1 MRKIQLI
8 VASAQQNVVLAGK
21 FQQVL
26 AQHRAQV
33 HLINLVALNLPM
45 YTAEQES
52 LGGIP
57 STVLEL
63 LPQLQDTDGIVW
75 ITPEY
80 NGGLP
85 PVLNNFIAWISRS
98 GGEDWRRVFNGKK
111 AVLATHSGGNG
122 TSALTVLR
130 LQLAYLGM
138 NVVGQQIV
146 TTFQKQLNPDSLAKV
161 ITQLLV

>member
-1 MRKIQLI
+1 MKKIQLI
-8 VASAQQNVVLAGK
+8 VASTQQNLVLAGN

-26 AQHRAQV
+26 AQQGAQV
-33 HLINLVALNLPM
+33 NLINLVALNLPM
-45 YTAEQES
+45 YTADQETR
-52 LGGIP
+52 GGIP
-57 STVLEL
+57 GPVLEL
-63 LPQLQDTDGIVW
+63 LPQLQGADGIVW
-75 ITPEY
+75 LTPEY

-111 AVLATHSGGNG
+111 AVLATHSGSNG
-122 TSALTVLR
+122 TSALAMLR

-146 TTFQKQLNPDSLAKV
+146 TTYQKHLHPDSLAKV
-161 ITQLLV
+161 VTQLLA